1 MGKNRGNA
9 NIDLPAH
16 SLTKGITSLYVL
28 QAINYVFP
36 LITIPYL
43 TRVLGVEAF
52 GITQVTIAFATIG
65 SLIADWGFN
74 YTGTQAVARSAKT
87 GSALNK
93 IASDTISAKLL
104 LCFLWCAG
112 ILIWAVTVGK
122 GLPHYHLLALL
133 ITLSTTLTPTW
144 LYQGLELF
152 QEIARINAVIRILT
166 TILIFALVR
175 EPDDMAL
182 VILFTALHGFL
193 VAAWLWTRILR
204 RGLRLHFPEMSA
216 IRGTLRDG
224 LEVFFT
230 TALTSSYTTG
240 AVLAVAAIG
249 GNEAAGAYAAVER
262 IISACKATMGPVVQ
276 VLYARVSSYRQ
287 ISRVQ
292 YMDVTFWPFSIL
304 FVFICAATFLLIA
317 GSPYFFD
324 DLMKVPFEQIR
335 LVLPILA
342 LTLPTLALAHWL
354 VTIGLL
360 ARGKRT
366 EWMIVI
372 LCGPAVGL
380 LSGGALIGH
389 AVAQD
394 VVAVAVSAT
403 EFTILMVGYF
413 VWRKSWR

>member
-1 MGKNRGNA
+1 MGENHGNT
-9 NIDLPAH
+9 NIDLPAR

-43 TRVLGVEAF
+43 TRVLGIEAF
-52 GITQVTIAFATIG
+52 GITQVAIAFAAIG
-65 SLIADWGFN
+65 SLFADWGFN

-87 GSALNK
+87 GPALSK

-104 LCFLWCAG
+104 LCALWCAG
-112 ILIWAVTVGK
+112 VLIWAQAAGED
-122 GLPHYHLLALL
+122 LPNYYLLALL

-152 QEIARINAVIRILT
+152 QEISRANAVIRVLT
-166 TILIFALVR
+166 TILIFAMVR
-175 EPDDMAL
+175 EPDDITL
-182 VILFTALHGFL
+182 VILLTALHGFL
-193 VAAWLWTRILR
+193 VAAWLWTRILY
-204 RGLRLHFPEMSA
+204 RGLRLHFPELSA
-216 IRGTLRDG
+216 IRATVRDG

-276 VLYARVSSYRQ
+276 VLYARISSYRQ
-287 ISRVQ
+287 ISRAQ

-304 FVFICAATFLLIA
+304 FAFICAATFLIIA

-324 DLMKVPFEQIR
+324 ELMKIPFEQIR
-335 LVLPILA
+335 LVLPALA
-342 LTLPTLALAHWL
+342 LTLPTLALAHWF
-354 VTIGLL
+354 VTVGLL

-403 EFTILMVGYF
+403 ELTILMIGYF